1 METAMN
7 KKISELLEEIRQRE
21 QELGQLLKQHEDN
34 LSYSIDG
41 TKIRFEKAVKRAHRR
56 MKTGIIKW
64 LRESEFRNVA
74 SAPVIYLMII
84 PFSLLDITIS
94 VYQHLCFGLYR
105 IPKVR
110 RGDYIIVDR
119 HHLSYLNIIE
129 KINCIYC
136 GYVSGLLTYSR
147 EIVARTEQYWC
158 PIKHARKVVNPH
170 RQYAD
175 FARYGDSEDYVEHVK
190 VMRTSVREHER
201 ESGRE

>member
-1 METAMN
+1 M
-7 KKISELLEEIRQRE
+7 
-21 QELGQLLKQHEDN
+21 
-34 LSYSIDG
+34 
-41 TKIRFEKAVKRAHRR
+41 
-56 MKTGIIKW
+56 
-64 LRESEFRNVA
+64 
-74 SAPVIYLMII
+74 
-84 PFSLLDITIS
+84 
-94 VYQHLCFGLYR
+94 
-105 IPKVR
+105 R